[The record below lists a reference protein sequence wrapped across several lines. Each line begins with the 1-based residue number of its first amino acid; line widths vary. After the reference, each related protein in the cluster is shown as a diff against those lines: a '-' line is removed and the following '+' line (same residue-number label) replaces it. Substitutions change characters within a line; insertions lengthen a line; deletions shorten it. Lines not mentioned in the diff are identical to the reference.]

1 MAEETDNSQKTEEPS
16 QKRLDDAHQKGN
28 VANSREVTHWFMMF
42 AIVMGVVMFGPGTF
56 SGIGKALLI
65 FFESPHAIAMDP
77 VGIQVWLLDLLLKVG
92 LAMAPV
98 FGLLVFAAISASL
111 IQVGLIFTAA
121 PMKPSFS
128 KISPLAGLKRLFSL
142 QSTMEF
148 IKGTAKI
155 AIVGVMAYYL
165 LRPEMDGLERF
176 YDFDMATLLAVL
188 NTLTVRLI
196 VGVLAVLAAIAVF
209 DVSYTRISRHRK
221 LRMSREEL
229 RDEHKESEGD
239 PLVKG
244 RLRQIRMER
253 ARRRMMQEVPKANVI
268 ITNPTH
274 YAVALRYEQASMG
287 APKVVAKGTDL
298 VARRIRELGEEH
310 NIPIV
315 SNPPLARALYA
326 TVELDQEVPPEHYK
340 AVAEIIGYVMRL
352 RRGGGYR
359 PRA

>member
-1 MAEETDNSQKTEEPS
+1 MAEEKDDSQKTEEPS

-42 AIVMGVVMFGPGTF
+42 AIVMAVVTFAPGTF
-56 SGIGKALLI
+56 SRLGRALI
-65 FFESPHAIAMDP
+65 VFFEAPHAIAMDP
-77 VGIQVWLLDLLLKVG
+77 VGIQVWLLNLFASVG

-98 FGLLVFAAISASL
+98 FGLLVVAAIVATL
-111 IQVGLIFTAA
+111 IQVGPIFTAA

-128 KISPLAGLKRLFSL
+128 KISPMAGMKRLFSM
-142 QSTMEF
+142 QSTVEF
-148 IKGTAKI
+148 LKGSAKI
-155 AIVGVMAYYL
+155 AIVAAMAYYL
-165 LRPEMDGLERF
+165 LRPELDRLERF
-176 YDFDMATLLAVL
+176 YDFDMETLLAVL
-188 NTLTVRLI
+188 NTLTIRLI
-196 VGVLAVLAAIAVF
+196 VGVLAVMAAVAALDIF
-209 DVSYTRISRHRK
+209 YTRFSRHRK

-253 ARRRMMQEVPKANVI
+253 ARRRMMQEVPKADVV

-274 YAVALRYEQASMG
+274 YAIALRYDQSNMG
-287 APKVVAKGTDL
+287 APRLVAKGTDL
-298 VARRIRELGEEH
+298 VARRIRELAEEH
-310 NIPIV
+310 KIPIV

-326 TVELDQEVPPEHYK
+326 GVELDQEVPPEHYK

-352 RRGGGYR
+352 RRSGHR
-359 PRA
+359 PKA

>member
-1 MAEETDNSQKTEEPS
+1 MAEEKDDSQKTEEPS

-42 AIVMGVVMFGPGTF
+42 AIVMGVVMFAPG
-56 SGIGKALLI
+56 ALSSMARALVV

-77 VGIQVWLLDLLLKVG
+77 GGIQAWLLELLVRVG

-98 FGLLVFAAISASL
+98 FGLLVFAAIAASL
-111 IQVGLIFTAA
+111 IQVGPIFTAA

-128 KISPLAGLKRLFSL
+128 KISPMAGLTRLFSM
-142 QSTMEF
+142 QSTVEF
-148 IKGTAKI
+148 LKGSAKI
-155 AIVGVMAYYL
+155 AIVGAMAYYL
-165 LRPEMDGLERF
+165 LRPELDGLERF
-176 YDFDMATLLAVL
+176 YDFDMVALLAVL
-188 NTLTVRLI
+188 NTLTIKLI
-196 VGVLAVLAAIAVF
+196 VGVLAVMAAIAALDIF
-209 DVSYTRISRHRK
+209 YTRFSRHRK

-274 YAVALRYEQASMG
+274 YAVALRYDQASMG

-298 VARRIRELGEEH
+298 VARRIRELAEEH
-310 NIPIV
+310 KIPIV

-326 TVELDQEVPPEHYK
+326 NVELDQEVPPEHYK

-352 RRGGGYR
+352 RRSGSR
-359 PRA
+359 PGA